1 MRIYIAGPMTGL
13 PEFNYPAFHTA
24 AERLTER
31 GFDPINPAR
40 TEVREHC
47 RTWLDYMRASLHDL
61 AACDAVATLPGWGES
76 RGAALEVHIAR
87 SLELPVRSVMSWL
100 TTGPGDFT
108 TFEFTAEPVAQIRE
122 GDVVV
127 IHDRHKVTR
136 SRVGP
141 PQGRDRLYPLHVVP
155 EEDTNDHR

>member
-1 MRIYIAGPMTGL
+1 MRIYIAGPMTGVA
-13 PEFNYPAFHTA
+13 EFNYPAFHTA
-24 AERLTER
+24 ADRLTER
-31 GFDPINPAR
+31 GFTPINPAR
-40 TEVREHC
+40 TDGREHC

-76 RGAALEVHIAR
+76 RGAALEVHVAR
-87 SLELPVRSVMSWL
+87 SLDLPVRTVMSWL

-108 TFEFTAEPVAQIRE
+108 TFEFTAEPVAQVRE

-127 IHDRHKVTR
+127 ILDRDRVTR

-141 PQGRDRLYPLHVVP
+141 PQGPGRLYPLHLVP
-155 EEDTNDHR
+155 EETTDD